1 MTAPETR
8 VDGRLVALLSVACGA
23 AVANLYYGQPLLAAI
38 ADDLHVGSATAALL
52 VTASQIGYAAG
63 LLGVLPLGDLLE
75 RRRLVCRL
83 LLVTAVAL
91 VVAAVAPSF
100 AVLAIGVGAA
110 GVTSVVAQVLV
121 PYAST
126 LAAEAERGRVVGR
139 VMSGLLIGILLTRT
153 IAGLVASAGGWRFV
167 YGLAAVLML
176 ALAALLWRFMP
187 VIAPHSDLPY
197 PRLLRSV
204 GTLVREEPV
213 LRVRMAFGALGFG
226 SFSVLWTAI
235 AFLLSQPPYD
245 YGEAAIG
252 LFGLA
257 GLAGAATAS
266 FSGRLADAGHSRI
279 ATGAFLACVLASWGL
294 LALGAHSLVALV
306 AGIVLLDLGVQ
317 GAHLQNQHAV
327 YGLHDQARSRLNTA
341 YMTCNFAGGALASA
355 AAALA
360 WDRGGWGAV
369 AALGAAL
376 PALAL
381 VLWLAKSAATTSSPA
396 RSADIASEPSRSS

>member
-1 MTAPETR
+1 MPATGTR
-8 VDGRLVALLSVACGA
+8 VDGRLVALLAFACGA
-23 AVANLYYGQPLLAAI
+23 AVANLYYAQPLLAAI
-38 ADDLHVGSATAALL
+38 ADDLHVGPGTAALL

-75 RRRLVCRL
+75 RRRLVTRL
-83 LLVTAVAL
+83 LLLTAVAL
-91 VVAAVAPSF
+91 VVAAAAPSF
-100 AVLAIGVGAA
+100 GVLAIGIGVAA
-110 GVTSVVAQVLV
+110 ITSVVAQILV

-126 LAAEAERGRVVGR
+126 LAAEEERGKVVGR
-139 VMSGLLIGILLTRT
+139 VMSGLLIGILLART
-153 IAGLVASAGGWRFV
+153 VAGLVAAAGGWRVV
-167 YGLAAVLML
+167 YGFAAVLMV
-176 ALAALLWRFMP
+176 ALAALLHRLMP

-213 LRVRMAFGALGFG
+213 LRTRMAFGALGFG

-235 AFLLSQPPYD
+235 AFLLSRPPYG

-257 GLAGAATAS
+257 GLAGALAAS
-266 FSGRLADAGHSRI
+266 FSGRLADAGHGRA
-279 ATGAFLACVLASWGL
+279 ATGAFLACVVASWAL
-294 LALGAHSLVALV
+294 LALGAHSIFALV

-327 YGLHDQARSRLNTA
+327 YGLHEQARSRLNTA
-341 YMTCNFAGGALASA
+341 YMTFNFAGGAAASA

-360 WDRGGWGAV
+360 WERGGWGAV
-369 AALGAAL
+369 TVLGAAL
-376 PALAL
+376 PAVAL
-381 VLWLAKSAATTSSPA
+381 GLWVRVRGQPA
-396 RSADIASEPSRSS
+396 

>member
-1 MTAPETR
+1 MTATETR
-8 VDGRLVALLSVACGA
+8 VDGRVVLLLAVACGA

-38 ADDLHVGSATAALL
+38 ARDLHVGSATAALL

-83 LLVTAVAL
+83 LLLTAVAL
-91 VVAAVAPSF
+91 VVAAAAPSF
-100 AVLAIGVGAA
+100 ALLAA
-110 GVTSVVAQVLV
+110 GVGVAGITSVVAQVLV

-126 LAAEAERGRVVGR
+126 LAAEEERGRVVGR
-139 VMSGLLIGILLTRT
+139 VMSGLLIGILLART
-153 IAGLVASAGGWRFV
+153 VAGLVAAAGGWRVV
-167 YGLAAVLML
+167 YGVAAALMV
-176 ALAALLWRFMP
+176 ALAALLQRFMP

-235 AFLLSQPPYD
+235 AFLLSRPPYG

-257 GLAGAATAS
+257 GAAGAVAAS
-266 FSGRLADAGHSRI
+266 ASGRLADAGRGRV

-294 LALGAHSLVALV
+294 LALGAHSLAALI

-327 YGLHDQARSRLNTA
+327 YGLHAQARSRLNTA
-341 YMTCNFAGGALASA
+341 YMTCNFAGGAVASA
-355 AAALA
+355 AAAFA
-360 WDRGGWGAV
+360 WERGGWGAV
-369 AALGAAL
+369 SVLGAAL
-376 PALAL
+376 PLAALGVWL
-381 VLWLAKSAATTSSPA
+381 V
-396 RSADIASEPSRSS
+396 ADL

>member
-1 MTAPETR
+1 MTATETR
-8 VDGRLVALLSVACGA
+8 VDGRLVLLLAVACGA

-38 ADDLHVGSATAALL
+38 ARDLHVGAGTAALL

-83 LLVTAVAL
+83 LLLTAVAL
-91 VVAAVAPSF
+91 IVAAAAPSF
-100 AVLAIGVGAA
+100 ALLAVGVGVA
-110 GVTSVVAQVLV
+110 GITSVVAQVLV

-126 LAAEAERGRVVGR
+126 LAAEEERGRVVGR
-139 VMSGLLIGILLTRT
+139 VMSGLLIGILLART
-153 IAGLVASAGGWRFV
+153 LAGLVAAAGGWRVV
-167 YGLAAVLML
+167 YGVAAALMV
-176 ALAALLWRFMP
+176 ALAALLARFMP

-197 PRLLRSV
+197 PKLLRSV
-204 GTLVREEPV
+204 ATLVREEPA
-213 LRVRMAFGALGFG
+213 LRLRMAFGALGFG

-235 AFLLSQPPYD
+235 AFLLSRPPYG

-257 GLAGAATAS
+257 GAGGAIAASA
-266 FSGRLADAGHSRI
+266 SGRLADAGHGRA

-294 LALGAHSLVALV
+294 LALGGHSLAALIG
-306 AGIVLLDLGVQ
+306 GIVLLDLGVQ

-327 YGLHDQARSRLNTA
+327 YGLHAQARSRLNTA
-341 YMTCNFAGGALASA
+341 YMTCNFAGGAIASA
-355 AAALA
+355 AAAVA

-369 AALGAAL
+369 SVLGGAL
-376 PALAL
+376 PLAALAL
-381 VLWLAKSAATTSSPA
+381 WAVH
-396 RSADIASEPSRSS
+396 RD

>member
-1 MTAPETR
+1 MPATGTR
-8 VDGRLVALLSVACGA
+8 VDGRLVALLAFACGA
-23 AVANLYYGQPLLAAI
+23 AVANLYYAQPLLAAI
-38 ADDLHVGSATAALL
+38 ADDLHVGPGTAALL

-75 RRRLVCRL
+75 RRRLVTRL
-83 LLVTAVAL
+83 LLLTAVAL
-91 VVAAVAPSF
+91 VVAAAAPSF
-100 AVLAIGVGAA
+100 GVLAIGIGVAA
-110 GVTSVVAQVLV
+110 ITSVVAQILV

-126 LAAEAERGRVVGR
+126 LAAEEERGKVVGR
-139 VMSGLLIGILLTRT
+139 VMSGLLIGILLART
-153 IAGLVASAGGWRFV
+153 VAGLVAAAGGWRVV
-167 YGLAAVLML
+167 YGFAAVLMV
-176 ALAALLWRFMP
+176 ALAALLHRLMP

-213 LRVRMAFGALGFG
+213 LRTRMAFGALGFG

-235 AFLLSQPPYD
+235 AFLLSRPPYG

-257 GLAGAATAS
+257 GLAGALAAS
-266 FSGRLADAGHSRI
+266 FSGRLADAGHGRA
-279 ATGAFLACVLASWGL
+279 ATGAFLACVVASWAL
-294 LALGAHSLVALV
+294 LALGAHSIFALV

-341 YMTCNFAGGALASA
+341 YMTFNFAGGAVASA
-355 AAALA
+355 AAAFA
-360 WDRGGWGAV
+360 WERGGWGAV
-369 AALGAAL
+369 SVLGAAL
-376 PALAL
+376 PAVAL
-381 VLWLAKSAATTSSPA
+381 GLWVRMRGQPA
-396 RSADIASEPSRSS
+396 